1 EPVATLIN
9 LTKLVMFDF
18 HFIRT
23 SCFFGT
29 DNPVLYFVGR
39 LLTCPVAC
47 ALLLCAWVLQ
57 KMLGRHKP
65 FNTVLNQCGVM
76 IFAFFLSITRATLIP
91 FQCVENPN
99 GTSSMMLHPGI
110 ICYQSEEHALFAA
123 LSVVGVVTQPLAILV
138 LATYVIFTYPSRV
151 AGGKGLRFS
160 TRYRFLLHRFKPS
173 SYYYGLVLL
182 YRNAIIALL
191 PTVLVGVPEVQVP
204 LMGIMLL
211 AVQNLSLQTAPWRT
225 QMANRVDMLLT
236 DLLLVT
242 LLSAGPLL
250 LLDEASSTAVLG
262 WLLCVPILS
271 ILLVVLLGFLRL
283 AVKAIRQK
291 REKLYDIFLCHHK
304 AGGGSLSRLMK
315 LVILQHSSAR
325 VFLDSDQ
332 LQNLDLL
339 FDIIRT
345 STKNVVVVLTGELLS
360 RSWCAGEIVTAWK
373 NDIHT
378 VPLLCEGFERLSD
391 EAQKQIPSLW
401 TPHQVAQLASYG
413 IQLDDVNL
421 AYSWLQ
427 HELTPLQMARFGPV
441 CGREKVV
448 VELMNVCGLS
458 SRRTTSKTAGHVSR
472 PRILILSSYM
482 EAEYLSACEVFQ
494 ILLQAHLHVE
504 CEVVHDFQQIATCK
518 PFAYY
523 LIALL
528 FRGILR
534 DEDFIKLL
542 LYATQTCTSSKRALE
557 LVPVVAD
564 SNFEVPNV
572 DGYWAL

>member
-1 EPVATLIN
+1 
-9 LTKLVMFDF
+9 
-18 HFIRT
+18 
-23 SCFFGT
+23 
-29 DNPVLYFVGR
+29 
-39 LLTCPVAC
+39 
-47 ALLLCAWVLQ
+47 
-57 KMLGRHKP
+57 
-65 FNTVLNQCGVM
+65 
-76 IFAFFLSITRATLIP
+76 
-91 FQCVENPN
+91 
-99 GTSSMMLHPGI
+99 
-110 ICYQSEEHALFAA
+110 
-123 LSVVGVVTQPLAILV
+123 
-138 LATYVIFTYPSRV
+138 
-151 AGGKGLRFS
+151 
-160 TRYRFLLHRFKPS
+160 
-173 SYYYGLVLL
+173 
-182 YRNAIIALL
+182 
-191 PTVLVGVPEVQVP
+191 
-204 LMGIMLL
+204 
-211 AVQNLSLQTAPWRT
+211 
-225 QMANRVDMLLT
+225 
-236 DLLLVT
+236 
-242 LLSAGPLL
+242 
-250 LLDEASSTAVLG
+250 
-262 WLLCVPILS
+262 
-271 ILLVVLLGFLRL
+271 
-283 AVKAIRQK
+283 
-291 REKLYDIFLCHHK
+291 
-304 AGGGSLSRLMK
+304 
-315 LVILQHSSAR
+315 

-472 PRILILSSYM
+472 PRILVLSSYM
-482 EAEYLSACEVFQ
+482 EAEYLSTCEVFQ

-572 DGYWAL
+572 DARWHAGSPLGLQVFQVFRNLCTVLALPFTPLASEGLQERQVAEIASRIHRYQDAWLCPGFLQ